1 MIAPNWDQ
9 PKCPIRSKWINKYVE
24 YYYYNKK
31 KQSNAKDNNLDESQT
46 TQMVKNSPAM
56 QETRFD
62 PWVGEIPWRRKWLPS
77 PVCLLGKTPWTE
89 DPGGLYSPWGCKE

>member
-31 KQSNAKDNNLDESQT
+31 EQRNAKDNNLDESQNYSNGKEFT
-46 TQMVKNSPAM
+46 CN
-56 QETRFD
+56 
-62 PWVGEIPWRRKWLPS
+62 VG
-77 PVCLLGKTPWTE
+77 
-89 DPGGLYSPWGCKE
+89 D